1 MKHRTLLALA
11 CTTGA
16 TLSPFSS
23 VLAQESTPQEIVI
36 TSSRIETPWRQIG
49 TSVSVMTADEIAA
62 RGSSSLL
69 DILRAM
75 PSVSVGNS
83 GGAGQISN
91 LRIRGEE
98 GYRTLTLLDGMKLS
112 DPSVTQVQPQLE
124 HLLSSGIERI

>member
-1 MKHRTLLALA
+1 MKHRILVALA

-23 VLAQESTPQEIVI
+23 VLAQEATPQEIVI
-36 TSSRIETPWRQIG
+36 TSSRIETPLRQIG

-98 GYRTLTLLDGMKLS
+98 GFRGGDGSTGLS
-112 DPSVTQVQPQLE
+112 
-124 HLLSSGIERI
+124 